1 MLDVTVI
8 SPRETVY
15 KGQANSVILPGE
27 YGVFE
32 VLLFHK
38 PLLSRLIEGMI
49 DIDGQSYSILR
60 GVVKVEENRVTAIVE
75 R

>member
-8 SPRETVY
+8 SPSQMVY

-32 VLLFHK
+32 ILLFHK
-38 PLLSRLIEGMI
+38 PLLSRLIEGII
-49 DIDGQSYSILR
+49 DVDGKSIPIAR
-60 GVVKVEENRVTAIVE
+60 GVVKVEQNRVTAIVE
-75 R
+75 Q